1 MFLLYFPAK
10 YNLLSFTLSNISQY
24 CPQHR
29 VKIALHLEFSCALTV
44 EKKELKLS
52 PTDLRS
58 CSSRKRIQKR
68 DQRESDSFCQSTGK
82 IRSTSAA
89 PLVAIQ
95 KMREREA
102 HTPTHGKAS
111 EKEAKATQKA

>member
-1 MFLLYFPAK
+1 MPLTSCEKCAAFGVFL
-10 YNLLSFTLSNISQY
+10 
-24 CPQHR
+24 CPNS
-29 VKIALHLEFSCALTV
+29 K
-44 EKKELKLS
+44 KKEVKLS

-111 EKEAKATQKA
+111 EKEAKATQKSLAKS